1 MFSYDDASKM
11 GKEMMDNLLT
21 NYSAMA
27 QAFQALATE
36 MSDYSKKTYE
46 GNSAAFEKL
55 MAAKSF
61 DKAFEI
67 QSDYTKSAYEEF
79 MAEATKMTE
88 MCMDLARKA
97 YEPYESAT
105 AAIAPPATKKAA

>member
-11 GKEMMDNLLT
+11 GKEMMDNMLT

-27 QAFQALATE
+27 QALQALATE
-36 MSDYSKKTYE
+36 MSDYSKKAYE
-46 GNSAAFEKL
+46 GNTAAFEKL

-67 QSDYTKSAYEEF
+67 QSDYAKTAYEEF
-79 MAEATKMTE
+79 MTEATKVSE
-88 MCMDLARKA
+88 MYMDLARKA
-97 YEPYESAT
+97 YEPFETAAAT
-105 AAIAPPATKKAA
+105 ATPPATKKAA